1 MCQLYKLFS
10 CRSYV
15 SVSCLV
21 IGFVSIL
28 DQVLDVYE
36 LYNSKVNWLV
46 NDVMNI
52 FLKKMIRTTTSNM
65 NTITKSRTSS
75 GIAFIWGQNEMA
87 QFILV
92 DGRLTNLL
100 WKSITPELIN
110 RPNSKASVRN
120 SRGSTMSLVFNW
132 YVSFQIYHSG
142 MKENSPRWNVSP
154 VLGPWSACLS
164 HCLRDLRLG
173 PLCFMKS
180 KMGNQRVTAP
190 KSRTSKP
197 LTPQCSYKLIALLVD
212 LLKNCWI

>member
-110 RPNSKASVRN
+110 RPNSKVSVRN

-132 YVSFQIYHSG
+132 LICKFPDLSL
-142 MKENSPRWNVSP
+142 WNEGELRIQV
-154 VLGPWSACLS
+154 CFFFNFLS
-164 HCLRDLRLG
+164 LCISH
-173 PLCFMKS
+173 PLL
-180 KMGNQRVTAP
+180 P
-190 KSRTSKP
+190 L
-197 LTPQCSYKLIALLVD
+197 LTPCP
-212 LLKNCWI
+212 

>member
-75 GIAFIWGQNEMA
+75 GTAFIWGQSEMA

-142 MKENSPRWNVSP
+142 MKENSESRFVCFFFFNF
-154 VLGPWSACLS
+154 LS
-164 HCLRDLRLG
+164 LCISH
-173 PLCFMKS
+173 PLL
-180 KMGNQRVTAP
+180 P
-190 KSRTSKP
+190 L
-197 LTPQCSYKLIALLVD
+197 LTPCP
-212 LLKNCWI
+212 

>member
-100 WKSITPELIN
+100 WNSITPELIN

-132 YVSFQIYHSG
+132 QICKFPDLSLWNEGELRIQVCFFLTFFLSVYPILSVLSWLRVHKSVLYVC
-142 MKENSPRWNVSP
+142 VSTAAEYRYLFAHIFIAP
-154 VLGPWSACLS
+154 ALS
-164 HCLRDLRLG
+164 TVSD
-173 PLCFMKS
+173 
-180 KMGNQRVTAP
+180 T
-190 KSRTSKP
+190 
-197 LTPQCSYKLIALLVD
+197 
-212 LLKNCWI
+212 

>member
-10 CRSYV
+10 CRSYD

-28 DQVLDVYE
+28 DQALDVYE

-87 QFILV
+87 HFILV

-120 SRGSTMSLVFNW
+120 SKESTMSLVFNW
-132 YVSFQIYHSG
+132 LICKFPDLSLWNEGELRIQVLFFFFFNFLSLCISHPLLPLL
-142 MKENSPRWNVSP
+142 SPCP
-154 VLGPWSACLS
+154 
-164 HCLRDLRLG
+164 
-173 PLCFMKS
+173 
-180 KMGNQRVTAP
+180 
-190 KSRTSKP
+190 
-197 LTPQCSYKLIALLVD
+197 
-212 LLKNCWI
+212 

>member
-110 RPNSKASVRN
+110 RPNSKVSVRN

-132 YVSFQIYHSG
+132 YVSFQIYRSG
-142 MKENSPRWNVSP
+142 MKENSESRFVFFLTFFLSVYPILSFLSWLRVHKSVLYVCVSTAAEYRYLFAHIFIAP
-154 VLGPWSACLS
+154 ALS
-164 HCLRDLRLG
+164 TVSD
-173 PLCFMKS
+173 
-180 KMGNQRVTAP
+180 T
-190 KSRTSKP
+190 
-197 LTPQCSYKLIALLVD
+197 
-212 LLKNCWI
+212 